1 VSNLSVAGR
10 RIAAT
15 ATDVACRA
23 PTALGARTRAL
34 RRGGHRFVW
43 DAPDLALTPAPT
55 SSRARSGGV
64 PRSISAATA
73 SFFAAAALFCV
84 TLVNSD
90 APESAVVW
98 GSLAL
103 ASYSGGVLCFIGRR
117 QGHGLGLGLWRLG
130 PWTLLWYSVI
140 FGLCTIA
147 LIHPWDSEVAE
158 IAPSSILKALWLI
171 AGAITAMA
179 SGYVIGPGGYARR
192 LCTRA
197 TGLLSWRFTFEV
209 RNPALPWILCAI
221 GLIASVALTASTGV
235 FGYVGGTMASVSKS
249 TGYDGVLGLLS
260 ESGQLAV
267 VAAALQTFRE
277 RLPGARATLTVIF
290 LFNLALDLT
299 SGGMESSIIT
309 VLAVAIPYSAA
320 RRRLPKAALTLS
332 LLIFLIVVM
341 PFTAAYREAVHGPV
355 TLPAAQSVIK
365 APGIFVQA
373 TTFHSIATAL
383 PSSVHLVAQR
393 LALLSSPAI
402 IMQRTPGEIG
412 FTGTPAEMAEAP
424 FLGIIPRAIWS
435 DKPRDL
441 TGYQFYPEYFGTP
454 SRYSWEA
461 ITLVGSLYQYGGW
474 MPVLGGMLLFGCLL
488 RLVDD
493 AADIRDNPHAIFFI
507 LLLFPIIVEG
517 QTSWLTTISAIPE
530 NVLFF
535 LFAVC
540 ITFRPRLWMRPE
552 RDAV

>member
-1 VSNLSVAGR
+1 MVENGM
-10 RIAAT
+10 
-15 ATDVACRA
+15 
-23 PTALGARTRAL
+23 
-34 RRGGHRFVW
+34 RRGGPRFVK
-43 DAPDLALTPAPT
+43 DAPDLATTLAPT
-55 SSRARSGGV
+55 SARVPSGV
-64 PRSISAATA
+64 RRSISAAIA
-73 SFFAAAALFCV
+73 LFFAAAAALFCA
-84 TLVNSD
+84 TLANSD
-90 APESAVVW
+90 VPGSAVVW

-103 ASYSGGVLCFIGRR
+103 ASYSGGVLCFVGRR
-117 QGHGLGLGLWRLG
+117 QEHGLGLGLWRLG